1 MPRRAAGTQHSS
13 SCQGQGGAGPEHG
26 GHCRAGRQEG
36 DPLEEQ
42 CCLPFSP
49 GLGTA
54 EGSGPGAVT
63 CNLNGFAL
71 IWETRARVL
80 GVEGKE
86 GQWLTVLGISHS
98 GSRARLGWLETSTDY
113 ILPPSL
119 TLSTGAGH
127 PPRGGSC
134 IGAHAHFLL
143 DSPSHLRPCLAR
155 PHSRVPQCSQK
166 VGLL

>member
-1 MPRRAAGTQHSS
+1 MEFSSKKACDLLVPRRAAGTQHSS

-26 GHCRAGRQEG
+26 GHRRAGRQEG

-98 GSRARLGWLETSTDY
+98 GSIIT
-113 ILPPSL
+113 
-119 TLSTGAGH
+119 
-127 PPRGGSC
+127 C
-134 IGAHAHFLL
+134 MFLRMMSR
-143 DSPSHLRPCLAR
+143 SPTPGECDLLFIEYSQENKNSRFLVLRPEWDL
-155 PHSRVPQCSQK
+155 
-166 VGLL
+166 GLVLGS